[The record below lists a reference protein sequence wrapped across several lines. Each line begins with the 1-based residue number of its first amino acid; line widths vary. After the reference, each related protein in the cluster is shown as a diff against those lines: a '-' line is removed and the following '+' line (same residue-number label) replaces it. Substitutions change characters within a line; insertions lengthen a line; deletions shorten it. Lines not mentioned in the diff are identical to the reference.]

1 MYQGDN
7 ATVVPITLSPFLYS
21 IVPGHF
27 IVFSAISF
35 PAAKAFK
42 LSSTIVSPF
51 SGIFHEYYPVSF
63 RNRCLRMG

>member
-51 SGIFHEYYPVSF
+51 FWNISRILSCIFS
-63 RNRCLRMG
+63 

>member
-51 SGIFHEYYPVSF
+51 FLEYFTNTILYLF
-63 RNRCLRMG
+63 IIDA

>member
-42 LSSTIVSPF
+42 LSSTIV
-51 SGIFHEYYPVSF
+51 
-63 RNRCLRMG
+63 